1 MILPMVMIYGL
12 FEILMLL
19 CFATA
24 WPFSIYKL
32 YKSGSN
38 QGKSIVFS
46 YVVLLGYVFGMTNK
60 VINNDVNYVLAFYIL
75 DFVLVSLDMV
85 MYYRNMR
92 RQKERHG
99 SEWKSSIPYTCGC
112 DTHLR
117 SDATVRIEYI
127 QKRRGMPAI
136 DRRFYDVVTE
146 PCVCPT
152 HTRRS
157 RIQHRRCR

>member
-1 MILPMVMIYGL
+1 MILPMIMIYGL

-85 MYYRNMR
+85 MYYRNVR
-92 RQKERHG
+92 RQKE
-99 SEWKSSIPYTCGC
+99 
-112 DTHLR
+112 
-117 SDATVRIEYI
+117 
-127 QKRRGMPAI
+127 
-136 DRRFYDVVTE
+136 
-146 PCVCPT
+146 
-152 HTRRS
+152 
-157 RIQHRRCR
+157 

>member
-1 MILPMVMIYGL
+1 MILPTVMIYGL

-46 YVVLLGYVFGMTNK
+46 YVVLFGYVFGMTNK

-85 MYYRNMR
+85 MYYRNVR
-92 RQKERHG
+92 RQKE
-99 SEWKSSIPYTCGC
+99 
-112 DTHLR
+112 
-117 SDATVRIEYI
+117 
-127 QKRRGMPAI
+127 
-136 DRRFYDVVTE
+136 
-146 PCVCPT
+146 
-152 HTRRS
+152 
-157 RIQHRRCR
+157 

>member
-1 MILPMVMIYGL
+1 MILPTVMIYGL

-46 YVVLLGYVFGMTNK
+46 YVVLFGYVFGMTNK

-85 MYYRNMR
+85 MYYRNAR
-92 RQKERHG
+92 RQKE
-99 SEWKSSIPYTCGC
+99 
-112 DTHLR
+112 
-117 SDATVRIEYI
+117 
-127 QKRRGMPAI
+127 
-136 DRRFYDVVTE
+136 
-146 PCVCPT
+146 
-152 HTRRS
+152 
-157 RIQHRRCR
+157 